1 MIESSTSRGLGLEA
15 KLYGLGLEGPDL
27 GLGLGLGLGLV
38 TYGLG
43 LEGCIDNLS
52 ASPSN

>member
-1 MIESSTSRGLGLEA
+1 VIESSTSRGLGLEA

-27 GLGLGLGLGLV
+27 GLGLGLGLV

>member
-27 GLGLGLGLGLV
+27 GLGLGLGLV